1 MHFQVSQRIH
11 TIVAR
16 EVVFDAVE
24 EQLKSVAYKVERNHD
39 EIIATS
45 LEASFGSINRND
57 TTRITLK
64 EKPEGLILLAEVHYR
79 PSFAFW
85 IILILTLFSYILW
98 LIPITLYLNQ
108 KNTVKSAIE
117 NVFKLV
123 QDDLEASHSSQRV
136 SGKRNLNTG
145 TQSVSNNL
153 EAEIQLLEKLA
164 NLKAMGAISEEEF
177 LTKKRQ
183 IMGSSVA
190 KSVEIAAEP
199 IFEYFILRNDKVN
212 GPFSV
217 SQIQNGLKAGK
228 LRNDDLFSDN
238 QDGPWENMINFANAV
253 Q

>member
-11 TIVAR
+11 TIVPH

-24 EQLKSVAYKVERNHD
+24 EQLKSVAYTVERNHD

-57 TTRITLK
+57 TTRITLNQN
-64 EKPEGLILLAEVHYR
+64 PEGLILLAEVHYR

-85 IILILTLFSYILW
+85 IILILTLFSYIFW
-98 LIPITLYLNQ
+98 LIPIIFYLTQ

-117 NVFKLV
+117 NVFKRV
-123 QDDLEASHSSQRV
+123 KDDLETGHHPQNV
-136 SGKRNLNTG
+136 TETRNLNSG
-145 TQSVSNNL
+145 TPSVSNDL
-153 EAEIQLLEKLA
+153 EAEIKLLEKLA

-177 LTKKRQ
+177 LTKKQQ
-183 IMGSSVA
+183 IMGSHTS
-190 KSVEIAAEP
+190 KTVEILEEP
-199 IFEYFILRNDKVN
+199 VMEYYILRNDNVN

-217 SQIQNGLKAGK
+217 SQIQNGLKTGK

-238 QDGPWENMINFANAV
+238 QYGPWEEMTHFENAV